1 MSTRQCHKSHP
12 HRNLV
17 RRAQEVC
24 ESRGGRPGL
33 PVPRSPYDL
42 CGHKATFEEEKSHR
56 GGVGVGVGGLVGY
69 LCDAHPK
76 SFDLQTEDRHHQSN
90 R

>member
-1 MSTRQCHKSHP
+1 MSTRQCHKSRS

-17 RRAQEVC
+17 RRAQELC
-24 ESRGGRPGL
+24 ESRGGRPAL

-42 CGHKATFEEEKSHR
+42 CGHKATFEEEKPHALY
-56 GGVGVGVGGLVGY
+56 GGGWGGGGY
-69 LCDAHPK
+69 FCDADPK
-76 SFDLQTEDRHHQSN
+76 SFDLQTQDRHHQSN